1 MTNML
6 DKHERSSI
14 MVSMNKLSNKER
26 AQIISCLVEGNSIR
40 GTARITGR
48 SKNTVVKLLADVGNA
63 CLDYQ
68 DKHLR
73 HLKCK
78 QVQVDEIWSF
88 CYAKQRNVPEQFKD
102 EAGYGDVWTFTAICA
117 DTKIVPCW
125 MVGNRD
131 GITAYE
137 FMFNLAGRID
147 VRFQLTTDGW
157 KPYQEVVE
165 AVFAGDVDYAQLI
178 KTYGKTDTK
187 SPDRKYSPPEF
198 VCASKRP
205 INGWPLED
213 KISTSYIERQNLTM
227 RMSMRRFARLTNAFS
242 KKVENLAH
250 AVSLH
255 FMYYNFARI
264 HKSLRVTPA
273 MEAGVSDHVW
283 ELEEIAQLIDSY
295 PQAK

>member
-1 MTNML
+1 MRGHKEVLKYRYGSPGLLTH
-6 DKHERSSI
+6 DKWIALPRRKALGWNHVSSNYR
-14 MVSMNKLSNKER
+14 VF
-26 AQIISCLVEGNSIR
+26 QQ
-40 GTARITGR
+40 
-48 SKNTVVKLLADVGNA
+48 
-63 CLDYQ
+63 Y
-68 DKHLR
+68 
-73 HLKCK
+73 
-78 QVQVDEIWSF
+78 
-88 CYAKQRNVPEQFKD
+88 
-102 EAGYGDVWTFTAICA
+102 
-117 DTKIVPCW
+117 
-125 MVGNRD
+125 
-131 GITAYE
+131 
-137 FMFNLAGRID
+137 
-147 VRFQLTTDGW
+147 QLTTDGW

-165 AVFAGDVDYAQLI
+165 AVFAGDIDYAQLV

-205 INGWPLED
+205 INGWPLEG
-213 KISTSYIERQNLTM
+213 KISTSYVERQNLTM